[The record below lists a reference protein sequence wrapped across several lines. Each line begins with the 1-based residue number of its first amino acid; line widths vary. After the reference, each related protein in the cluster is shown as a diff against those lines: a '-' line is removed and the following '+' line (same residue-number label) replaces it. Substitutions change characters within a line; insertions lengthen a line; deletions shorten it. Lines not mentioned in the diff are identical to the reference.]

1 MTSRDPRWLRRLDA
15 AYGRALRLHPRAFR
29 ERWGEAMRQAFRDR
43 CREVAR
49 GERGPGALLAES
61 CADLARSLAAEH
73 SLSME
78 EAPMKSTAIALA
90 VVLCAA
96 HLGQLVLLDADA
108 RFVLASLAML
118 GPTLLF
124 LLAMARPAWPLRL
137 AALVL
142 NGLMPALFAATL
154 LQGKLPPLSLLR
166 EHPFPAV
173 LIAGLFLVSPALNLA
188 ALLREPRGAKPLA
201 A

>member
-1 MTSRDPRWLRRLDA
+1 MSDKSS
-15 AYGRALRLHPRAFR
+15 G
-29 ERWGEAMRQAFRDR
+29 AFRDR

-73 SLSME
+73 ALSME
-78 EAPMKSTAIALA
+78 EAPMKSSAIALA

-137 AALVL
+137 AAINAPFFPLG
-142 NGLMPALFAATL
+142 GLMESRSTVDWRSYF
-154 LQGKLPPLSLLR
+154 SSR
-166 EHPFPAV
+166 
-173 LIAGLFLVSPALNLA
+173 GL
-188 ALLREPRGAKPLA
+188 
-201 A
+201 